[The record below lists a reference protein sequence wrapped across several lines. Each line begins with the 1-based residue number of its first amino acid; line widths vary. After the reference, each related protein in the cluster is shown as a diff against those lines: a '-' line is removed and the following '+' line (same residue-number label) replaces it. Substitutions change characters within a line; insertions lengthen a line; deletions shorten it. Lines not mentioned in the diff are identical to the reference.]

1 MKYAR
6 QKQKLTQSEF
16 ASILGVTERTVSNWE
31 NGKNLPD
38 ISLYEEICKTL
49 NITTNELINGESME
63 KNLELKRLVPSLISV
78 LIIILTFVI
87 NSKSIFSF
95 IFVLILLII
104 ILINIKLVFNKKVSL
119 IVVISLFVFLSFVDY
134 LNVLVNNNTPVLKYS
149 VHENYNEFIYK
160 TLVFK
165 VFSCNRYDNEKLYIK
180 SIFENE
186 EEYCTNLNEKEVNSI
201 LNRLENME
209 GAILGIRVFNGEKN
223 DKQYLTTKASGTY
236 ELVKGITDKSV
247 MKEITQI
254 LKTGKYVK
262 HKNDIGYNYLL
273 QFYTKNE
280 TIDFEF
286 NEIHFGKINYNFNL
300 PDESMD
306 KLREYFK

>member
-1 MKYAR
+1 MKDAR

-49 NITTNELINGESME
+49 NITTNELINGESIE
-63 KNLELKRLVPSLISV
+63 KNLELKRLVPSLIS
-78 LIIILTFVI
+78 IIIVILTFVI

-119 IVVISLFVFLSFVDY
+119 IVVISLFAFLSFVDY
-134 LNVLVNNNTPVLKYS
+134 LNVLVNNNIPVLKYS

-160 TLVFK
+160 TLAFK
-165 VFSCNRYDNEKLYIK
+165 VFSCNRYDNEKLHIK

-186 EEYCTNLNEKEVNSI
+186 EEYCTNLNEIEVNSI

-209 GAILGIRVFNGEKN
+209 GVALGIRMFDKEEN

-262 HKNDIGYNYLL
+262 YKNDIGYNYLL

-286 NEIHFGKINYNFNL
+286 NEIHSDKINYNFNL

-306 KLREYFK
+306 KLKEYFK